1 MPLKFL
7 GVTHGAW
14 TGYAG
19 VTYYYLRNQGL
30 LDGNQV
36 LSNASESD
44 SNLTKFRVGLSVF
57 F

>member
-7 GVTHGAW
+7 GVSHGAW
-14 TGYAG
+14 TAYAG
-19 VTYYYLRNQGL
+19 VSYYYLRNDGL

-36 LSNASESD
+36 LGGDSERN
-44 SNLTKFRVGLSVF
+44 SNLTRFVGGLSVF